1 MPRRNDHIS
10 LSEALRAFTEEN
22 NLKQGLKKLDVRDA
36 WKNLLGPGVA
46 TYTQE
51 VHLKDKTLYV
61 TLTSSVL
68 REELGYGKSKI
79 ISMINEELGEEAVKE
94 LVLY

>member
-10 LSEALRAFTEEN
+10 LSEALQAFTEEN

-36 WKNLLGPGVA
+36 WRTLLGPGVA
-46 TYTQE
+46 TYTQD
-51 VHLKDKTLYV
+51 VQLKGKTLYV

-79 ISMINEELGEEAVKE
+79 ISLINEELGEEVVKE